1 MAIASLVLG
10 ILAILTCWI
19 PVLGTGLALSSLIV
33 AIIAMC
39 SKKLQGQQVGMKV
52 EGLVLSII
60 STVIAV
66 ITIVLMIGVFSLL
79 GDVLGATAT
88 ISQEIYENEDAEGLV
103 TDLLTVYFEN
113 KLSNAT
119 SDMTKEQKNES
130 MYDRYYKV
138 IEQEYHELK
147 DKGYDIK
154 VRGDLMF
161 EIVCPEK

>member
-1 MAIASLVLG
+1 MAVASLVLG

-39 SKKLQGQQVGMKV
+39 SKKLQGQQTGMKV
-52 EGLVLSII
+52 AGLVLSII

-66 ITIVLMIGVFSLL
+66 LTIVLMIGTFSLI
-79 GDVLGATAT
+79 GDVMGAMAT
-88 ISQEIYENEDAEGLV
+88 ISQEIYENEGTEGLV

-113 KLSNAT
+113 KLSNVT
-119 SDMTKEQKNES
+119 SDMTKEQKKKW

-138 IEQEYHELK
+138 LEQEYPELK

-154 VRGDLMF
+154 VKDNLMF
-161 EIVCPEK
+161 EIVSHEQ